1 MPDPEAIIEVAEE
14 VARILERQGLGALVI
29 GGVALAAHRYVRFT
43 DDLDIAVCVEPDV
56 LHSVADEIRLQ
67 GHSVE
72 VRDPDMDD
80 PLGGVMDVT
89 GPFGQ
94 VQVINYG
101 GRFPAVIEDA
111 LREAT
116 QTIRPG
122 SPLRL
127 VPLHHLVALKLY
139 AGGHKSKADIAELL
153 RRNPETDVNGVR
165 ELCRRYR
172 LPGLDQLLCDEDLG
186 SQ

>member
-1 MPDPEAIIEVAEE
+1 MPDPESIIEVAEG
-14 VARILERQGLGALVI
+14 VARILEARGVGAVVI

-43 DDLDIAVCVEPDV
+43 DDLDLAVSIERDA
-56 LHSVADEIRLQ
+56 LHAVADAIRGQ
-67 GHSVE
+67 GHSVA
-72 VRDPDMDD
+72 VRDPDLDD

-89 GPFGQ
+89 GRFGQ

-101 GRFPAVIEDA
+101 GRFPAVIDDA

-127 VPLHHLVALKLY
+127 VPLPHLVALKLY

-153 RRNPETDVNGVR
+153 RRNPEIDVDGLR
-165 ELCRRYR
+165 KLCRRYR
-172 LPGLDQLLCDEDLG
+172 LPGLDELLRDEGLV
-186 SQ
+186 SP